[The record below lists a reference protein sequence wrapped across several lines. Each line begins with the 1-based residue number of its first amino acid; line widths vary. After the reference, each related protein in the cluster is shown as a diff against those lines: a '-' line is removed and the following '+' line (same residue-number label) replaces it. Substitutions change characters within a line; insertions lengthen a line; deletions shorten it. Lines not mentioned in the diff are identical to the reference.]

1 MVLSGGVTQS
11 AGVTVPVQTNAI
23 ELPVQG
29 GSNYVTYAPEQNNV
43 AYSYANNPMSFAGL
57 PGLPADTNTAG
68 TILIGRNRYP
78 ANSVVANNSGLVP
91 PPAPIPVTAAQAAK
105 LGITGPV
112 ASGYTG
118 PAPSASGLQA
128 QAPKMDYGVS
138 ENEWG
143 AVKDGLTG
151 AGMMRLGAGG
161 GQLPSQ
167 FAGPDIYGQAGI
179 PNQYQK
185 QPQAP
190 NYQQAMNHPMVN
202 GPDDNRWLQNQPN
215 IMDYMPKPDPIS
227 GGLKGIVQKLQ
238 RATPQ
243 WQRNNG
249 AAAVFGKDVWEKKQ
263 AAYNMLAQQI
273 IPAQA
278 GMIREQMS
286 QEGQNY
292 RNDANNFSAGA
303 LATLNHMLAMKAKQ
317 TMDYGQAYKAA
328 ADAFAMPSEV
338 PGPDGRMI
346 PNMMKVQA
354 LQQAAPIMGWSG
366 QDVYNLSRTQNP
378 EDANKLQ
385 SQAIKIQTEAFALKR
400 SQDMLQY
407 ELQQMAATTRNT
419 NANAAG
425 QEFTN
430 GMNRSIEKGL
440 RAGALAEAMDKV
452 TNHFV
457 HQQMSKAQIESA
469 NQGARKA
476 YFDAQKSR
484 MEAAGVPLAAA
495 AKIVEVQQKLLY
507 AASVVGDNTPA
518 GMEMTKLAGEMRDN
532 AFGAMGIMSEA
543 RPVMQAGPSPGDPMV
558 PQIGPDGRP
567 LMMNRPRQNVSPAA
581 AQMGG
586 MVNQGM
592 ANGQYY
598 R

>member
-1 MVLSGGVTQS
+1 ML
-11 AGVTVPVQTNAI
+11 VQQ
-23 ELPVQG
+23 L
-29 GSNYVTYAPEQNNV
+29 
-43 AYSYANNPMSFAGL
+43 L
-57 PGLPADTNTAG
+57 PGQFN
-68 TILIGRNRYP
+68 I
-78 ANSVVANNSGLVP
+78 
-91 PPAPIPVTAAQAAK
+91 
-105 LGITGPV
+105 
-112 ASGYTG
+112 ASEM
-118 PAPSASGLQA
+118 LKQ
-128 QAPKMDYGVS
+128 Q
-138 ENEWG
+138 
-143 AVKDGLTG
+143 
-151 AGMMRLGAGG
+151 
-161 GQLPSQ
+161 GQ
-167 FAGPDIYGQAGI
+167 D
-179 PNQYQK
+179 
-185 QPQAP
+185 
-190 NYQQAMNHPMVN
+190 
-202 GPDDNRWLQNQPN
+202 
-215 IMDYMPKPDPIS
+215 
-227 GGLKGIVQKLQ
+227 
-238 RATPQ
+238 
-243 WQRNNG
+243 
-249 AAAVFGKDVWEKKQ
+249 
-263 AAYNMLAQQI
+263 
-273 IPAQA
+273 
-278 GMIREQMS
+278 
-286 QEGQNY
+286 Y

-430 GMNRSIEKGL
+430 NMNRSIEKGL

-457 HQQMSKAQIESA
+457 HQQVSKAQIESA

-507 AASVVGDNTPA
+507 AAGVVGDNTPA